1 MSQPIHSIF
10 VTLRRSF
17 AGTRESHVRIV
28 QSLGLRK
35 RQQTVRVPNTA
46 TARGAIDKVTSC
58 CMLCSLPNAP
68 WLPAQEVC
76 TLQIKHLIS
85 VETNG
90 ERTARLAREAAA
102 KAPREPI
109 RVQHKMTS

>member
-35 RQQTVRVPNTA
+35 RQQTVRLPNTA
-46 TARGAIDKVTSC
+46 TARGAIDKVRSS
-58 CMLCSLPNAP
+58 CML
-68 WLPAQEVC
+68 
-76 TLQIKHLIS
+76 
-85 VETNG
+85 
-90 ERTARLAREAAA
+90 
-102 KAPREPI
+102 
-109 RVQHKMTS
+109 

>member
-28 QSLGLRK
+28 QSLGLRR
-35 RQQTVRVPNTA
+35 RQQTVRLPNNA
-46 TARGAIDKVTSC
+46 TARGAIDKVRPCS
-58 CMLCSLPNAP
+58 MLCSLLNASGC
-68 WLPAQEVC
+68 PAQEVC

-85 VETNG
+85 VETDA

-109 RVQHKMTS
+109 RVSHQGAA